1 MPNTRSAAKRVRQ
14 SEKRHERNVAAKTEI
29 RTYVKR
35 CRAAIE
41 AGQQEEALQLAR
53 LVESRLARAAN
64 KGIVHANNAQRRS
77 GRLHQA
83 ISKAFSASE

>member
-1 MPNTRSAAKRVRQ
+1 MALPG
-14 SEKRHERNVAAKTEI
+14 
-29 RTYVKR
+29 
-35 CRAAIE
+35 AIE
-41 AGQQEEALQLAR
+41 AGQREGVAVGA
-53 LVESRLARAAN
+53 VGGRLARAAN